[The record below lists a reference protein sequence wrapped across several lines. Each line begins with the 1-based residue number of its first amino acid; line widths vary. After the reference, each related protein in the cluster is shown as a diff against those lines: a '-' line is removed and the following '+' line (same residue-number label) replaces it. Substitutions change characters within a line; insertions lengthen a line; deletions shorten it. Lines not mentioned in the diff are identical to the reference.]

1 LTPCANEEFAS
12 LFLDS
17 LCSFVTFV
25 VKDMLLE
32 NFRPQS
38 KLVTRT
44 TLVEKPRFP
53 AFDAHNHLG
62 EDFGGGWDKRPL
74 SQLLDL
80 LDQAGIVRY
89 VDLDG
94 GWGEHILHAHLDHF
108 KQPAPDRLLVFGG
121 VDWSRWPDLG
131 NAFPEWAAAR
141 LRVQKERGAEG
152 LKIWK
157 GLGLHVKDQSGK
169 LVDVDD
175 ALTATVLSLAEIRE
189 MTNELFAVHQPYLP
203 QFKTHKV

>member
-1 LTPCANEEFAS
+1 ME
-12 LFLDS
+12 
-17 LCSFVTFV
+17 
-25 VKDMLLE
+25 LE
-32 NFRPQS
+32 SFRPQS

-62 EDFGGGWDKRPL
+62 EHFGGGWDQKPL
-74 SQLLDL
+74 PELLDL

-94 GWGEHILHAHLDHF
+94 GWGEHLLNAHLDHF
-108 KQPAPDRLLVFGG
+108 KQPAPERFLVFGG
-121 VDWSRWPDLG
+121 VDWSQWQEKGDG
-131 NAFPEWAAAR
+131 FPEWAAGR

-157 GLGLHVKDQSGK
+157 GLGLHVRDQHDQ

-175 ALTATVLSLAEIRE
+175 PRLVPIWETAG
-189 MTNELFAVHQPYLP
+189 ELGLP
-203 QFKTHKV
+203 VRHPCGRPGGLFRPGRRDQ